1 MRSKP
6 SEITPGR
13 GGERGAAL
21 VMSLLVAM
29 LLLAAGG
36 ALIATAGMTV
46 SNAVDSTAEVQAYY
60 AADAGLQAALTV
72 IRRNRAAA
80 SGLAA
85 DFHNF
90 ACGTAAT
97 CVNDTYDLSA
107 WLPYQNGRVPLLTT
121 STLPAYTVTVSDPS
135 LTGAA
140 NVLNT
145 YTPRFL
151 TIESVGYGERGAI
164 KRMRMLVDRNYFDFT
179 PKSTLLMRGAEN
191 CANMTTFEI
200 GQSNAKDYSGND
212 GGNPPQPSLPVF
224 GTTCAG
230 NTVQATNVVNGSKP
244 NTVTSN
250 PQGKVSQLTNS
261 DIPAWLQNAN
271 DARALLLDLA
281 ARADGM
287 GRYFT
292 SQPTDF
298 GSAASPKLTFVDGDC
313 DLSNGGGLLVV
324 TGELTM
330 KGNANFSGL
339 ILVLGKGEMTRNG
352 GGNGDILGA
361 IVVAKFART
370 WPASEN
376 NQPHPFLAP
385 VFDTNGGGNSTVQY
399 NSTNVNNAMN
409 SLGNRIL
416 GVQEF

>member
-1 MRSKP
+1 MRNKP
-6 SEITPGR
+6 SEITHGR
-13 GGERGAAL
+13 RGERGAAL

-72 IRRNRAAA
+72 IRRNRAGTG
-80 SGLAA
+80 GLAA
-85 DFHNF
+85 DFHNL
-90 ACGTAAT
+90 ACGTAAACT
-97 CVNDTYDLSA
+97 NDGDNLSKWLTYGA
-107 WLPYQNGRVPLLTT
+107 NGRV
-121 STLPAYTVTVSDPS
+121 TLSASPDLSYSVTVTDPS
-135 LTGAA
+135 QSTTANLAA
-140 NVLNT
+140 D

-151 TIESVGYGERGAI
+151 TIESTGRGPQGAV
-164 KRMRMLVDRNYFDFT
+164 KQMRLLIDRNYFDFT
-179 PKSTLLMRGAEN
+179 PKSTLLMRGAADCSN
-191 CANMTTFEI
+191 IATFSI
-200 GQSNAKDYSGND
+200 GQSNAKEYSGND
-212 GGNPPQPSLPVF
+212 AGSPPQASLPVF

-230 NTVQATNVVNGSKP
+230 NSTQATNTVNGSKP
-244 NTVTSN
+244 NTVTSS
-250 PQGKVSQLTNS
+250 PAGKVAQLTNS
-261 DIPAWLQNAN
+261 DLPAWLQDPN

-281 ARADGM
+281 AQAQSM

-292 SQPTDF
+292 STPSDL
-298 GSAASPKLTFVDGDC
+298 GSAASPKTTFVDGDC
-313 DLSNGGGLLVV
+313 DLSDGGGLLVV

-330 KGNANFSGL
+330 KGNANFNGL

-352 GGNGDILGA
+352 GGNGDIMGA

-370 WPASEN
+370 WPTSEN

-399 NSTNVNNAMN
+399 NSTDVNKAMN
-409 SLGNRIL
+409 TLGNRVL
-416 GVQEF
+416 GVQEL